1 MRVLWRT
8 PEVLMTVY
16 NQYPSPNF
24 RPAIAQLKLLAVWQ
38 TWSEDGHKVDGF
50 SEDLMDLAKLWLQA
64 ACCAAC
70 ASTRYRLQR
79 FLLLLGV
86 IEGRRRFYP
95 RNVEERSDCTETFLQ
110 RDEDIGDIWFLKRD
124 EKKRKRKYWTAPRY
138 FHFREVE
145 MEMLNLMLRQLP
157 SATHSKESNK
167 QCFFC
172 LQKVKQLAWVE
183 WEKKY
188 YLCNTPSGV
197 IMSTRHCLGQKWRF
211 MINKDFNGH
220 CEYNP
225 RWTLLTRD
233 LFSFFGSIVDKRWLN
248 ALKLHPDRQCW

>member
-16 NQYPSPNF
+16 NQYLSPNF
-24 RPAIAQLKLLAVWQ
+24 RPAIAQLKLSAVWQ

-50 SEDLMDLAKLWLQA
+50 SEDLMDLAKLRLQA

-86 IEGRRRFYP
+86 IEERLHRDLFTERWGYRGYLVF
-95 RNVEERSDCTETFLQ
+95 EERWKE
-110 RDEDIGDIWFLKRD
+110 E
-124 EKKRKRKYWTAPRY
+124 EEKRKYWTAPRY

-167 QCFFC
+167 QCFFS
-172 LQKVKQLAWVE
+172 LQKVKQLANWTKRE
-183 WEKKY
+183 EKNIICAKP
-188 YLCNTPSGV
+188 LRGWSC
-197 IMSTRHCLGQKWRF
+197 QKWRF
-211 MINKDFNGH
+211 MITKDFNGH

-248 ALKLHPDRQCW
+248 APKLHPDR

>member
-16 NQYPSPNF
+16 NQYLSPNC
-24 RPAIAQLKLLAVWQ
+24 RPAIAQLKLSAVWQ

-50 SEDLMDLAKLWLQA
+50 SEDLMDLAKLRLQA

-70 ASTRYRLQR
+70 ALTRYRLQR

-167 QCFFC
+167 QCFFS
-172 LQKVKQLAWVE
+172 LQKVKQLAAWVKR
-183 WEKKY
+183 EKKNIICAKP
-188 YLCNTPSGV
+188 LRGWSC
-197 IMSTRHCLGQKWRF
+197 QKWRF
-211 MINKDFNGH
+211 MITKDFNGH
-220 CEYNP
+220 REYNP
-225 RWTLLTRD
+225 RWTLLTKD
-233 LFSFFGSIVDKRWLN
+233 LFSFGSIVDKRWLN
-248 ALKLHPDRQCW
+248 ALKLHPGR

>member
-16 NQYPSPNF
+16 NQYLSPNF
-24 RPAIAQLKLLAVWQ
+24 RPAIAQLKLSAVWQ
-38 TWSEDGHKVDGF
+38 TSSEDGHKVDGF
-50 SEDLMDLAKLWLQA
+50 SEDLMDLAKLRLQA

-70 ASTRYRLQR
+70 APTRYRLQR

-86 IEGRRRFYP
+86 IEGRRSKCGREIGGLHRDLFTERWGY
-95 RNVEERSDCTETFLQ
+95 RGYLVFEERWKE
-110 RDEDIGDIWFLKRD
+110 EE
-124 EKKRKRKYWTAPRY
+124 EKNWTAPRY

-167 QCFFC
+167 QCFFFAKSQTIG
-172 LQKVKQLAWVE
+172 LGQ
-183 WEKKY
+183 EKKK
-188 YLCNTPSGV
+188 GVIV
-197 IMSTRHCLGQKWRF
+197 IMSTRHCLGQ
-211 MINKDFNGH
+211 NGVSWSPRTLTLFPK
-220 CEYNP
+220 YNP

-248 ALKLHPDRQCW
+248 ALKLHPGR